1 MVTLDAPP
9 PAYDEGLSQLD
20 LTLTAD
26 PSGKDVLITVKPP
39 AAPATPDPKPEQDE
53 KEDREQLK
61 AKRAPVDFVL
71 TIDVSGSMAT
81 EAPVPGENERTG
93 LSVLDVVKHAANT
106 IIITMKP
113 EDRIAIVSF
122 TGKAK
127 VVLPLTHTNEEGKA
141 KALKEVKSL
150 RPLDST
156 NLWDGL
162 KQSMNILTEAP
173 PATDP
178 ESPGGTIASLAAA
191 GGAIA
196 AAIASTTMDT
206 PVPKP
211 QYGNPKHRLSSIF
224 LLTDGLPNVEPPRGH
239 ILMLKLYLESQPS
252 DKTKFTINTFGFG
265 YTLDSKLLNDIAKI
279 GNGHFGFIADSGII
293 GTNFV
298 HAVANTY
305 ATYAEG
311 LFVDIEID
319 DSQVAKEMEVLGSF
333 EVNKAS
339 WGVQVPLGQLQY
351 GQTRDVV
358 IRLPRSLPKSPV
370 TVTARCRPWDSDD
383 EVKTTRVISDAHVPP
398 SENATDPALLYQSFR
413 LEFVSTVHKEIAATG
428 SNPRSGY
435 VRKYPV
441 PPDAATTFK
450 DLASRIHGA
459 FPGEKPAEPS
469 VNSDALDLAED
480 ISGQILLGI
489 ADGGA
494 FNKWGLHYL
503 LSLSRSHQRQ
513 QCGNFKDPGLQP
525 YGRDSVLFRAT
536 RDEIDTTFDNLPP
549 PEPSL
554 SVSPYSVVGGAFPP
568 AAPTA
573 APAMVVG
580 MSARLVGARG
590 GGVPPGSGRAR
601 GRGATFDNLPPP
613 ELSLSVSPYSV
624 VGGAFP
630 LAAPTAALAM
640 AVGMSSRLVGAQGGG
655 VPPGRGRERGRGG
668 RGRGGVP
675 SAASGLFASSSFLGA
690 AGPVGVVGAVVRPA
704 TVEMGVQHPAFS
716 LSALSASRGGRA
728 FSMSAYNSPSAPCFA
743 GSSIIELSDGENVPV
758 EHLLVGSSVKTPLGS
773 AKVIGIVKTS
783 SPDGS
788 FDLCK
793 LGDGLLITPWHP
805 VYVSEEGTWR
815 FPADIVAPRQTAC
828 NSVYSLILEENQ
840 DSDGHAVFIGGIRC
854 VTMGHGVVDPADVR
868 SHPFLANHFSVMQ
881 ALQAHPDFAKG
892 LVDAVET
899 IKDTETGLMCGFMWK
914 QDLERSLNALP
925 EIPSVLLDIEA
936 RSLTVEA

>member
-9 PAYDEGLSQLD
+9 PAYDESSSQLD

-39 AAPATPDPKPEQDE
+39 AAPPMGVSKPEKDE
-53 KEDREQLK
+53 KEEKEQLK

-71 TIDVSGSMAT
+71 TIDVSGSMASP
-81 EAPVPGENERTG
+81 APVPGENERTG

-106 IIITMKP
+106 IITTMKS

-141 KALKEVKSL
+141 KALKEVGSL

-162 KQSMNILTEAP
+162 KQSMNILTGAP
-173 PATDP
+173 PASDP
-178 ESPGGTIASLAAA
+178 ETAGGSIASLAAV

-196 AAIASTTMDT
+196 AGIANMTIGT
-206 PVPKP
+206 PLPRP

-239 ILMLKLYLESQPS
+239 IPMLKLYLESQPK

-265 YTLDSKLLNDIAKI
+265 YSLDSKLLNDIAKI
-279 GNGHFGFIADSGII
+279 GNGHFGFIADSGMV

-311 LFVDIEID
+311 LYVDIEVD

-358 IRLPRSLPKSPV
+358 IRLPKSLSKSPV

-383 EVKTTRVISDAHVPP
+383 EVKATRVISDVHLPP
-398 SENATDPALLYQSFR
+398 SENAIDPALLYQSFR
-413 LEFVSTVHKEIAATG
+413 LEFVSTVNKEVAATG
-428 SNPRSGY
+428 SNSRGGY
-435 VRKYPV
+435 VRTYAV
-441 PPDAATTFK
+441 PPNATTAFK
-450 DLASRIHGA
+450 DLISRIQAA

-469 VNSDALDLAED
+469 VASDALDLAED
-480 ISGQILLGI
+480 ISGQVLLGI
-489 ADGGA
+489 ADSGA

-503 LSLSRSHQRQ
+503 LSLTRSHQRQ
-513 QCGNFKDPGLQP
+513 QCGNFKDSGLQS
-525 YGRDSVLFRAT
+525 YGRDSVLFKTT
-536 RDEIDTTFDNLPP
+536 RDEIDATFDDLPSP
-549 PEPSL
+549 TPSL
-554 SVSPYSVVGGAFPP
+554 SVGSYAGTIPPPPPPPGGAYP
-568 AAPTA
+568 
-573 APAMVVG
+573 
-580 MSARLVGARG
+580 
-590 GGVPPGSGRAR
+590 
-601 GRGATFDNLPPP
+601 LPPP
-613 ELSLSVSPYSV
+613 PP
-624 VGGAFP
+624 AP
-630 LAAPTAALAM
+630 LALGAPPAMGYAMPMASQQQRSSLRSTSAAYSPSSPRYSSSSNAYNPSSAALNQSA
-640 AVGMSSRLVGAQGGG
+640 
-655 VPPGRGRERGRGG
+655 PERSA
-668 RGRGGVP
+668 P
-675 SAASGLFASSSFLGA
+675 S
-690 AGPVGVVGAVVRPA
+690 VR
-704 TVEMGVQHPAFS
+704 V
-716 LSALSASRGGRA
+716 
-728 FSMSAYNSPSAPCFA
+728 SMKKYNSRSAPCFA
-743 GSSIIELSDGENVPV
+743 ESSIVELSDGEKVAV

-773 AKVIGIVKTS
+773 AKVTGIVRTS

-805 VYVSEEGTWR
+805 VYVSEERTWR
-815 FPADIVAPRQTAC
+815 FPVDLVAPRQTAC
-828 NSVYSLILEENQ
+828 SSVYSLILEENQ

-881 ALQAHPDFAKG
+881 ALMAHPGFAEG
-892 LVDAVET
+892 PVDAVET
-899 IKDTETGLMCGFMWK
+899 TKDTETDLMCGFVWK
-914 QDLERSLNALP
+914 RDLERSLNALP
-925 EIPSVLLDIEA
+925 EVPSVLLDIEA

>member
-9 PAYDEGLSQLD
+9 PAYDESPSQLG

-39 AAPATPDPKPEQDE
+39 AAPAMAVTKPEKDE
-53 KEDREQLK
+53 KEEKEQLK

-71 TIDVSGSMAT
+71 TIDVSGSMGS

-93 LSVLDVVKHAANT
+93 LTVLDVVKHAANT
-106 IIITMKP
+106 IITTMKQ

-122 TGKAK
+122 TGTAK
-127 VVLPLTHTNEEGKA
+127 VVLPLTHTDKQGKA
-141 KALKEVKSL
+141 KALKEVESL
-150 RPLDST
+150 QPLDST

-162 KQSMNILTEAP
+162 KQSMNILTGAP
-173 PATDP
+173 PAADP
-178 ESPGGTIASLAAA
+178 ESAVSSIASLAAA

-196 AAIASTTMDT
+196 AGIASMTMGT
-206 PVPKP
+206 PVPRP

-239 ILMLKLYLESQPS
+239 IPMLKLYLESQPS

-265 YTLDSKLLNDIAKI
+265 YSLDSKLLNEIAKI
-279 GNGHFGFIADSGII
+279 GNGHFGFIADSGMV

-311 LFVDIEID
+311 LFVDIEVD
-319 DSQVAKEMEVLGSF
+319 DSQVAKGIEVLGSF

-358 IRLPRSLPKSPV
+358 VRLPKSLSKSPV

-383 EVKTTRVISDAHVPP
+383 EVKATRVINDAHLPP
-398 SENATDPALLYQSFR
+398 SESATDPALLYQSFR
-413 LEFVSTVHKEIAATG
+413 LDFVSTVHKEIAATG
-428 SNPRSGY
+428 SNSSGGY
-435 VRKYPV
+435 VRSHTV
-441 PPDAATTFK
+441 PPNAATAFK
-450 DLASRIHGA
+450 DIVSRIHAA

-469 VNSDALDLAED
+469 VASDVLDLGED
-480 ISGQILLGI
+480 ISGQVLLGI
-489 ADGGA
+489 ADSGA

-525 YGRDSVLFRAT
+525 YGRDSVLFKTT

-549 PEPSL
+549 PKPSG
-554 SVSPYSVVGGAFPP
+554 YSANLPP
-568 AAPTA
+568 AVGYGMPMPIQRRLASSGPTSSGYGAPAPGFASA
-573 APAMVVG
+573 APAPTTS
-580 MSARLVGARG
+580 SARL
-590 GGVPPGSGRAR
+590 
-601 GRGATFDNLPPP
+601 
-613 ELSLSVSPYSV
+613 
-624 VGGAFP
+624 
-630 LAAPTAALAM
+630 
-640 AVGMSSRLVGAQGGG
+640 
-655 VPPGRGRERGRGG
+655 
-668 RGRGGVP
+668 
-675 SAASGLFASSSFLGA
+675 
-690 AGPVGVVGAVVRPA
+690 
-704 TVEMGVQHPAFS
+704 
-716 LSALSASRGGRA
+716 
-728 FSMSAYNSPSAPCFA
+728 SMKKYNSRSAPCFA
-743 GSSIIELSDGENVPV
+743 GSSIVELSDGEKVPV
-758 EHLLVGSSVKTPLGS
+758 ERLLVGSSVKTPLGS
-773 AKVIGIVKTS
+773 AKVTGIVRTS

-788 FDLCK
+788 FDLCE

-815 FPADIVAPRQTAC
+815 FPADIVASRQIAC
-828 NSVYSLILEENQ
+828 SAIYSLILEENQ

-854 VTMGHGVVDPADVR
+854 VTMGHGVVDLVDVR

-881 ALQAHPDFAKG
+881 ALKAHAEFTKG
-892 LVDAVET
+892 PVNAVGT
-899 IKDTETGLMCGFMWK
+899 IKDAETGLMCGFVWK
-914 QDLERSLNALP
+914 QDPEGSLNVLP
-925 EIPSVLLDIEA
+925 DVPSFLLDIVA